1 MEFKNTYTF
10 KGFNDTHNVR
20 FNITQHNHSYTLH
33 ICIYENTTLVEKIDN
48 IELICFPNNVFRT
61 KEFGTKTTYF
71 YDKYSICTIRVM
83 LKFKNNNISPV
94 SCLYLT
100 CHHCDTHAQRIFAL
114 NMDSIETYGVIQKQE
129 I

>member
-1 MEFKNTYTF
+1 M
-10 KGFNDTHNVR
+10 
-20 FNITQHNHSYTLH
+20 
-33 ICIYENTTLVEKIDN
+33 VEKIDN

-83 LKFKNNNISPV
+83 LKFKNNNISRV

-114 NMDSIETYGVIQKQE
+114 NMDSIETYGVIEKQE